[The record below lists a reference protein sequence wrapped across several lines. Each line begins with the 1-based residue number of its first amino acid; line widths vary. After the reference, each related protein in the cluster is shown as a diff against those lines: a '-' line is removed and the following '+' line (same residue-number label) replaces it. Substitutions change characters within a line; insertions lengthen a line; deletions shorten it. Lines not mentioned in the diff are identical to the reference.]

1 MFYLNRSALVL
12 LIAVVAALC
21 LLPVM
26 SDDDSDAL
34 GSAVIGSTSYSSVED
49 ALNASKSGDV
59 VYVVPEAVTEV
70 STTDG
75 KTTKTL
81 KASLSSDATVKKGV
95 TLVIPY
101 SEEENPAG
109 TADGDSNASAKIAG
123 NNYRYMVFTIDKS
136 VTLTVQGDFIVGG
149 ILSKKFTFD
158 YQGHTSGD
166 FSRMLLTGNIVVK
179 SGGVLHCYGSIIG
192 SGTIS
197 LEDGAELYE
206 PFVVTDYVGG
216 DLVYVSWEKGQ
227 SFFNR
232 YAFPNVQ
239 SKLTMTSGATVYGMI
254 NLYANNTYN
263 KTVEPIVSDSEGFI
277 ILDKGSTL
285 TATYDTNA
293 NLTAYVGNQ
302 TQSQKDDAWAS
313 NIYPDIGKKIIKI
326 SGGASFGSICPEVQ
340 GRSADS
346 ADTIFSVPYNFDI
359 TLQNGIYTIGND
371 LRFLPGSRL
380 AVDKTA
386 ILNVDAKL
394 LVYDG
399 LVSKEFRDKYYPTT
413 AILDSRSEYYSNIAV
428 LVVDGT
434 MNINGTFTGLIQST
448 SAGGTV
454 NIDSKAVLSLDD
466 QPFGASGKFQG
477 RGETL
482 DNLSVMDL
490 RAFVMDSNGNEVDLV
505 AGKAYMSSNASKH
518 ILDSYTCTDPTTG
531 KTITVDL
538 DQAVTGSWYSGTLV
552 VKYNING
559 GTGTVPVDSNRY
571 ESGATVV
578 VLGQNGITKSGAQF
592 SGWCTNA
599 AGTGTTYSPGQTF
612 KITSN
617 TTLYAKW
624 TVSVTGITL
633 DKSEA
638 SLEKGETLTLKAT
651 VTPAGVD
658 TTVKWSTSNVKV
670 AIVNNGKVTA
680 VSAGTATI
688 TATTTDGGYKASCKV
703 TVTGSIEV
711 TGVALDKTSATME
724 VGDSLTLK
732 ATVSPSNATDKTV
745 VWTTSS
751 SKVAT
756 VEGGVVKAVSAGI
769 ATITATTTDGG
780 RTASCKVTV
789 NNPTIKVTGVDLA
802 SSKETIGVGNTIV
815 LAYEITPDNATD
827 QSVTWTSSNTKVA
840 TVSDGE
846 VKGIS
851 AGTATITI
859 TTTDGSYKDTCAITV
874 KSAVIEVTG
883 ISLNVHDV
891 TIEEGAYA
899 ALVATVTPSN
909 ATTKSVVWYSM
920 DTSVATVGNNGK
932 VYGVA
937 PGTTSVKVSTVDGK
951 FVDECKVAVT
961 EIDTPID
968 SVTVTPSSASI
979 NIGDTKEFTFKVS
992 PSGAE
997 WSIVAWTSSD
1007 PSVASIVDG
1016 KVTGLSE
1023 GEVTITVSVDGVKG
1037 TSTLSV
1043 IDPDVPVTGVSLD
1056 ITETSIKIG
1065 ESVVLKA
1072 TITPS
1077 DATDKVVY
1085 WTTNDANIATVSD
1098 GKVTGVSEGKA
1109 TITVLTSS
1117 GNLSAICTV
1126 NVYDDEVN
1134 VTGVTLDK
1142 ESASFAIGDTLTLTA
1157 SVEPSDATDKDVFW
1171 TTSNPSIALV
1181 EDGIVTGVTTGSAV
1195 ITVTTEDG
1203 SFSAQ
1208 CKVDVLPAVVHVTSI
1223 TLDKTKLVMD
1233 SGDSANLKATVL
1245 PAEASNRSVVWTT
1258 SDKTVASVS
1267 DGVVKA
1273 INAGTATITATTED
1287 GGLAATCAVTVETPS
1302 SGGDNSALI
1311 YAVIGIVAILGVLA
1325 AALIFKRKTV

>member
-1 MFYLNRSALVL
+1 MNRSALVL
-12 LIAVVAALC
+12 LIAVVAAFC

-26 SDDDSDAL
+26 SDDDSDAV
-34 GSAVIGSTSYSSVED
+34 GSAVIGGTSYPSVED

-59 VYVVPEAVTEV
+59 VYVVPEAVTDG
-70 STTDG
+70 STT
-75 KTTKTL
+75 TL
-81 KASLSSDATVKKGV
+81 NASLSSDATVKKGV
-95 TLVIPY
+95 TLVVPY
-101 SEEENPAG
+101 SEVRNPTG
-109 TADGDSNASAKIAG
+109 TADGDSNATAKIAG
-123 NNYRYMVFTIDKS
+123 NDHRYMVFTIDSKA
-136 VTLTVQGDFIVGG
+136 TLTVQGDFIVGG
-149 ILSKKFTFD
+149 ILSKFFTFD
-158 YQGHTSGD
+158 YQGHTSGK
-166 FSRMLLTGNIVVK
+166 FARLWLAGSIVVAD
-179 SGGVLHCYGSIIG
+179 GGVLHCYGSIMG
-192 SGTIS
+192 GGTIS
-197 LEDGAELYE
+197 LQDGAELYE

-232 YAFPNVQ
+232 YAFPNIQ
-239 SKLTMTSGATVYGMI
+239 TKLTMTSGATVYGMI
-254 NLYANNTYN
+254 NLYANKTYN

-285 TATYDTNA
+285 TATYSSKA
-293 NLTAYVGNQ
+293 NLTAYVGDQ
-302 TQSQKDDAWAS
+302 TQSQKDAAWAS
-313 NIYPDIGKKIIKI
+313 NIYPDIGKKIIRI

-340 GRSADS
+340 GRSANS

-359 TLQNGIYTIGND
+359 TLMDGTYTIGND

-386 ILNVDAKL
+386 TLDVDAKL
-394 LVYDG
+394 LMYDG
-399 LVSKEFRDKYYPTT
+399 LVSKEFKDKYYPTT
-413 AILDSRSEYYSNIAV
+413 AILDYRSEYFSNIAV
-428 LVVDGT
+428 LVVNGT
-434 MNINGTFTGLIQST
+434 MNINGTFTGLIQGT

-454 NIDSKAVLSLDD
+454 NVGSKAVLSLDD
-466 QPFGASGKFQG
+466 QPFGAKGSFNGG
-477 RGETL
+477 AIL
-482 DNLSVMDL
+482 DNVSYMDL
-490 RAFVMDSNGNEVDLV
+490 RAFAMDAYGKKVDLV
-505 AGKAYMSSNASKH
+505 AGKTYTSTNASKH
-518 ILDSYTCTDPTTG
+518 TLDSFSCTDPATG

-538 DQAVTGSWYSGTLV
+538 DQAVTGSWYSGTLS
-552 VKYNING
+552 VKYSLNG
-559 GTGTVPVDSNRY
+559 GTGTVPTDLNRY
-571 ESGATVV
+571 EPGATVV

-599 AGTGTTYSPGQTF
+599 AGTGTTYSPNQTF
-612 KITSN
+612 KIASN

-624 TVSVTGITL
+624 TVPVSGITL

-651 VTPAGVD
+651 VTPTGAD
-658 TTVKWSTSNVKV
+658 TTVKWSTSNAKV
-670 AIVNNGKVTA
+670 ATVNNGKVAA

-711 TGVALDKTSATME
+711 TGVALDKTSAAME

-756 VEGGVVKAVSAGI
+756 VDGGVVKAVSVGT
-769 ATITATTTDGG
+769 ATITATTADGG
-780 RTASCKVTV
+780 HKATCKVTV
-789 NNPTIKVTGVDLA
+789 SVPTIKVTGVDLA
-802 SSKETIGVGNTIV
+802 SSKETIGEGNTIV
-815 LAYEITPDNATD
+815 LAYEISPGNATD

-840 TVSDGE
+840 TVSNGV

-859 TTTDGSYKDTCAITV
+859 TTTDGSYKDTCEITV
-874 KSAVIEVTG
+874 RSAVIEVTG

-920 DTSVATVGNNGK
+920 DMSVATVGNDGK

-937 PGTTSVKVSTVDGK
+937 PGTTTVKVSTADGK
-951 FVDECKVAVT
+951 FVDECKVTVT
-961 EIDTPID
+961 EIDTPVD
-968 SVTVTPSSASI
+968 SVSVTPSSASI
-979 NIGDTKEFTFKVS
+979 NIGDTKEFTFEVS

-997 WSIVAWTSSD
+997 WSTVAWTSSD
-1007 PSVASIVDG
+1007 PSIASVVDG

-1056 ITETSIKIG
+1056 TSEASVKIG
-1065 ESVVLKA
+1065 ESVVLEA

-1085 WTTNDANIATVSD
+1085 WTTNDSNIATVSD
-1098 GKVTGVSEGKA
+1098 GKVTGVSEGVA
-1109 TITVLTSS
+1109 TITVLTSD
-1117 GNLSAICTV
+1117 GGYSAICTV
-1126 NVYDDEVN
+1126 SVIDDEVK

-1142 ESASFAIGDTLTLTA
+1142 EYASFAIGETLTLTA
-1157 SVEPSDATDKDVFW
+1157 TVEPSDATDKDVFW
-1171 TTSNPSIALV
+1171 TTSNSSIALV
-1181 EDGIVTGVTTGSAV
+1181 EDGVVTGVITGSAV

-1233 SGDSANLKATVL
+1233 SGDSASLKATVL
-1245 PAEASNRSVVWTT
+1245 PAEASNRAVVWTT
-1258 SDKTVASVS
+1258 SDKTVATVS

-1311 YAVIGIVAILGVLA
+1311 YAVIGIVAIMGVLA
-1325 AALIFKRKTV
+1325 FALIFKRKTA